1 METSVLKLPKEL
13 TIFTVE
19 LFWKTLVE
27 TIENTI
33 QSGEKKIVLYFGA
46 LEKIDG
52 SGIQLLLSL
61 EKTMLKE
68 KFEVKYI
75 NVSESIENVLKL
87 VGVEYLL
94 VTEGETNE

>member
-1 METSVLKLPKEL
+1 MGERVVKLPNEL

-19 LFWKTLVE
+19 EFWKGLVE
-27 TIENTI
+27 TIEKMNEI
-33 QSGEKKIVLYFGA
+33 DERSLILDFNA

-68 KFEVKYI
+68 KFHVKYQK
-75 NVSESIENVLKL
+75 VKKSIEETLKL

-94 VTEGETNE
+94 VMEGDTNE